1 MNEPN
6 DSDGTNE
13 PAGPVKRERAKTRN
27 LSRKAQLEMIG
38 IIVIVIIVVTVLM
51 IYLIYKLNNPVN
63 DVRTVYINGEI
74 ATNLLIT
81 LTKTNIAECH
91 DIALSELI
99 TDCAKEY
106 HSITCFGKSSCEM
119 VNASLHELVSMT
131 LVDWNVRFRLFVEGA
146 DIEILNDFCDA
157 KANKI
162 RGFTVLPLNPGQS
175 EITLDICN

>member
-1 MNEPN
+1 MNDMGEHRKGEHE
-6 DSDGTNE
+6 SGVRQKESAT
-13 PAGPVKRERAKTRN
+13 AS
-27 LSRKAQLEMIG
+27 LSRRAQLEMIG
-38 IIVIVIIVVTVLM
+38 IIVIVIIVVTVLL
-51 IYLIYKLNNPVN
+51 IYLVYKLNNPAK

-81 LTKTNIAECH
+81 LTKVNIAECH

-119 VNASLHELVSMT
+119 VNASLHDLVNTT
-131 LVDWNVRFRLFVEGA
+131 LVDWNSRFKLSVGGT
-146 DIEILNDFCDA
+146 DIEILNDFCGA
-157 KANKI
+157 KAKKI

>member
-1 MNEPN
+1 MNETL
-6 DSDGTNE
+6 GTDE
-13 PAGPVKRERAKTRN
+13 PARDVMRARARAGSF
-27 LSRKAQLEMIG
+27 SRRAQLEMIG
-38 IIVIVIIVVTVLM
+38 IIVIVIIVMTVLM
-51 IYLIYKLNNPVN
+51 IYLVYKINNPVK

-81 LTKTNIAECH
+81 FTKTNIAECH

-106 HSITCFGKSSCEM
+106 HSITCFGRSSCEM
-119 VNASLHELVSMT
+119 VNTSLHGLVNVT
-131 LVDWNVRFRLFVEGA
+131 LVEWNARFRLAVGGT
-146 DIEILNDFCDA
+146 DIEIMNDFCGVKA
-157 KANKI
+157 KKI